1 MIKKV
6 FTIFAAL
13 MLFLQSAPQGL
24 SWVVSNAHAA
34 EVPAGYIGV
43 YSPEDLNNARKDLAG
58 SYILM
63 NDIDLGAA
71 NWEPIGNKST
81 PFKGIFDGNGHKI
94 IGMKI
99 TLTSGQDVYAGLFGY
114 VNKGQIKNLG
124 MVDSSVKVEN
134 NSLDSSTAR
143 AYAGSIAGY
152 ADNYSTIS
160 NSYNTGHVEA
170 TSLFASYA
178 GGLAG
183 FARYSTI
190 TNSYNTGDVNA
201 EDAGGIVGGVE
212 YKPSTITDSY
222 NTGNVTGTSS
232 AGGITAFFSGTEISN
247 SYNTGDITGYSNAG
261 GIAASGTSTV
271 IKNTENKGN
280 IKAFYE
286 TGGIIGEFRETS
298 VDRSHNSGTVTSTST
313 YLGISGGIAGSLT
326 NGVITSSYNVGLI
339 KSESHAG
346 GISGTI
352 SNSTIMKSYNSGSIE
367 AKSRAGGIL
376 ASIYAS
382 SKVSNTFNIGDIT
395 GNYTTG
401 GIASSNAGTIEN
413 SYNAGL
419 VKVTASWA
427 DVGGIVGENTG
438 SLLNTYYWDNQ
449 SKGVGSGDETGAL
462 KKTTEEMKAPLTFE
476 GFDFI
481 TVWKMEGN
489 EDYKLPKLLA
499 APFSGVEKNIGIA
512 LKSPPQKLT
521 YLDGEELDV
530 TGAVLTVT
538 SNFLN
543 KEDVKVTPD
552 TISGFNKSIIGSQ
565 TVTITYQGFTA
576 SFSVTVKDRTPPLKP
591 TVNEFKERDYY
602 LIGYAEVGSYI
613 EVWKDSSVIGRGTA
627 GGTNGYFAVYIGE
640 QPAWTELIVTAK
652 DAAGNVSEGTKVVV
666 KDITAP
672 AKPTVNE
679 VTDQSDAV
687 TGTAEKGSTID
698 VIVNGS
704 DKFTGLAGADGQFT
718 VEIPVQ
724 KAGTEIVV
732 TATDKAGNVSNGTSV
747 TVKDVTGPVRP
758 TVNEVTDQ
766 STVVT
771 GTAEKGSTVF
781 VNFDQTTL
789 GSNTTKEDGSFTVS
803 IPVQQAGRTLYV
815 YAVDKVGNGSETEAV
830 LVKDVTAPAKPVVNE
845 LTDHER
851 TLNGSVEPLS
861 TIIVKVAGK
870 EINREFLGYDET
882 FSIFLL
888 SNLPAGTT
896 VEVFAED
903 LAGNVSEASK
913 IVVTSKFQELIG
925 STRYNTAVKVSQAG
939 WNTANTVLLVN
950 GFAIVDGLTA
960 TPLATAKD
968 APILLTAAD
977 SIPQPTLDELTRL
990 KAKEIVLIGGEGVI
1004 TPKVA
1009 KELVAK
1015 GYKVTRIGGQNRK
1028 DTSLRIAKELDKL
1041 VDVSTIYVAYGWG
1054 EPDALSIAA
1063 QAGLKKQPIILA
1075 DKTAVPAETYSWLR
1089 TESLSN
1095 AYFIGGEVVLAPS
1108 IVSEIDKITSRNVL
1122 TNRLSGQNRHETNAK
1137 VISKFYP
1144 DAELTSILLAKSE
1157 TTSLVD
1163 ALAAGPLA
1171 AKLGSPVLLVS
1182 STQGLLPAQRKL
1194 LETKH
1199 SKYVHQIGGGVN
1211 PAAVNEVMQ

>member
-24 SWVVSNAHAA
+24 SWVVSDAHAA
-34 EVPAGYIGV
+34 EVPAGFIGV
-43 YSPEDLNNARKDLAG
+43 YSPEDLNNVRENLAG

-63 NDIDLGAA
+63 NDIDLSSA

-99 TLTSGQDVYAGLFGY
+99 TITSGQDVYTGLFGY
-114 VNKGQIKNLG
+114 INKGQIKNLG

-170 TSLFASYA
+170 ASLFASYA

-212 YKPSTITDSY
+212 YKPSVITDSY

-271 IKNTENKGN
+271 IKNAENKGN

-438 SLLNTYYWDNQ
+438 SLVNTYYWDNQ
-449 SKGVGSGDETGAL
+449 SNGVGSGDEHGTL
-462 KKTTEEMKAPLTFE
+462 KKTAEEMKSPLTFE

-489 EDYKLPKLLA
+489 EEYKLPKLLA

-530 TGAVLTVT
+530 TGAVITVT

-552 TISGFNKSIIGSQ
+552 MISGFNKSSIGSQ

-602 LIGYAEVGSYI
+602 LIGYAEAGSSI

-627 GGTNGYFAVYIGE
+627 GGANGYFAVYIGE

-672 AKPTVNE
+672 AKPTVIE
-679 VTDQSDAV
+679 VTDQSEAV

-698 VIVNGS
+698 VIVDGS

-718 VEIPVQ
+718 VKIPVQ
-724 KAGTEIVV
+724 KAGSEIVV

-747 TVKDVTGPVRP
+747 TVKDVTGPARP

-789 GSNTTKEDGSFTVS
+789 GSSTTKDDGSFTVS

-815 YAVDKVGNGSETEAV
+815 YAVDKAGNSSDSTGV
-830 LVKDVTAPAKPVVNE
+830 LVKDVTAPAKPVVHE
-845 LTDHER
+845 LTDREW
-851 TLNGSVEPLS
+851 TLNGTIEPLS
-861 TIIVKVAGK
+861 TVIVKVSGK
-870 EINREFLGYDET
+870 EIHRQFLGYVET
-882 FSIFLL
+882 FSIIL
-888 SNLPAGTT
+888 SSFPAGTT
-896 VEVFAED
+896 VEVYAED
-903 LAGNVSEASK
+903 LDGNVSEASK
-913 IVVTSKFQELIG
+913 IVVTSKFKELIG

-939 WNTANTVLLVN
+939 WNTADTVLLVN

-977 SIPQPTLDELTRL
+977 SIPQPTLDEITRL

-1004 TPKVA
+1004 TPKVE

-1108 IVSEIDKITSRNVL
+1108 IVNEIDRITSGNVL

-1157 TTSLVD
+1157 TASLVD

-1211 PAAVNEVMQ
+1211 PAAVSEVMQ